1 MTILRRCDIYT
12 HTHSGILAIK
22 KNEILPFAVTWMNLE
37 IILSKSDLERQMYD
51 ITYKWNLKYDTW
63 NSHHGPVETDP
74 TRNHEV
80 AGLTPGLPQWVKDL
94 ALP

>member
-1 MTILRRCDIYT
+1 
-12 HTHSGILAIK
+12 
-22 KNEILPFAVTWMNLE
+22 
-37 IILSKSDLERQMYD
+37 MYD

-80 AGLTPGLPQWVKDL
+80 VGLTPGLPQWVKDL